1 MLRIQAR
8 TLLVLLAL
16 CGLGVMPPAGAMQ
29 PPSYILFFPRGS
41 THHLS
46 TGENVLA
53 AVASAF
59 QRRDGARISIA
70 AHTDGEEA
78 RTQSVALSPARAEVA
93 LRRLIELGVPAD
105 RIAIAV
111 YGDSHPLVPKAE
123 GKSEPQNRR
132 VEIVVH

>member
-1 MLRIQAR
+1 M
-8 TLLVLLAL
+8 LLAL
-16 CGLGVMPPAGAMQ
+16 CGTGVVPPASTMQ

-41 THHLS
+41 IHYLS

-59 QRRDGARISIA
+59 QRRDGARIFIA

-78 RTQSVALSPARAEVA
+78 RTQSVTLSPARAEVA
-93 LRRLIELGVPAD
+93 RQRLIQLGVPAD
-105 RIAIAV
+105 RIAIAA
-111 YGDSHPLVPKAE
+111 YGDSHPLVANPE
-123 GKSEPQNRR
+123 GKSESQNRR

>member
-16 CGLGVMPPAGAMQ
+16 CSVGVVPPAGAMQ

-41 THHLS
+41 IHYLS
-46 TGENVLA
+46 IGENVLA
-53 AVASAF
+53 AVALAF
-59 QRRDGARISIA
+59 QRRNGARIFIA

-78 RTQSVALSPARAEVA
+78 RTQSVTLSPARAEA
-93 LRRLIELGVPAD
+93 ARQRLIELGVPAD

-111 YGDSHPLVPKAE
+111 YGDSHPLVASAE